1 MKDFNFTDSNGNSY
15 TVTVPND
22 TTPEQAKIVY
32 ERQLNSGTLSAIG
45 PGQALK
51 GLSAIGTRTAAT
63 IAGLATVPILQ
74 AVSASDVLKQG
85 VASISIG
92 SLNTSQVTGLLAQAQ
107 SLTATARSLLPTGTS
122 PLAAGIGTYG
132 LSPSQLE
139 QQGFLKPGTV
149 ATYFSAGVDP
159 EKLQSLLASPSMWTG
174 KNGVSNLG
182 GFVTNSKLQS
192 ETQQSVMNAGMSQL
206 KKLGVVNGLESA
218 KNLGGLV
225 QAASK
230 FGVTDVAAWAAGKA
244 PAGLAGQINDV
255 AKSGQQAVNMVTNQL
270 NSLPGIGSVASL
282 AKIPAL
288 SDNPALKTIT
298 DLANAPAML
307 NKIPGLGSLPTQA
320 TSILGGSIAGAAGAL
335 SGAASSAL
343 SGATG
348 ALSSAASGALGSVTG
363 ALSGAA
369 SSALGGAASALS
381 SLGSTSGAVGSITGQ
396 LQGALGGIGGKI
408 TGALGNP
415 AAALTGQLNS
425 ALSGAIGSV
434 GSSLGGIVGGLGGLL
449 GGAEAAAKA
458 AFNPA
463 GIVGT
468 VDRASVDAAAKSI
481 LGDPKIPAIAFGPIV
496 RRFL

>member
-1 MKDFNFTDSNGNSY
+1 MKDFNFTNSNGNSY

-32 ERQLNSGTLSAIG
+32 ERQLNSGLLSAIG

-107 SLTATARSLLPTGTS
+107 SLTATARLALPSGTS

-174 KNGVSNLG
+174 KNGVSDLG

-192 ETQQSVMNAGMSQL
+192 EAQQSVMNAGMSQL
-206 KKLGVVNGLESA
+206 KKLGVVTGLESA

-244 PAGLAGQINDV
+244 PAGLVGQINDV
-255 AKSGQQAVNMVTNQL
+255 AKSGQQAVNLVTNQL
-270 NSLPGIGSVASL
+270 GSLPGIGSVASL

-396 LQGALGGIGGKI
+396 LQGALGGIGGQI

-415 AAALTGQLNS
+415 TAALTGKLNS

>member
-1 MKDFNFTDSNGNSY
+1 MKDFNFTNSNGNSY

-22 TTPEQAKIVY
+22 TTPEQAKLVY
-32 ERQLNSGTLSAIG
+32 ERQLNAGTLSAIG

-107 SLTATARSLLPTGTS
+107 SLTATARSLLPAGTS

-174 KNGVSNLG
+174 KNGVSDLG

-192 ETQQSVMNAGMSQL
+192 EAQQSVMNAGMSQL
-206 KKLGVVNGLESA
+206 KKLGVVTGLESA

-244 PAGLAGQINDV
+244 PAGLVGQINDV
-255 AKSGQQAVNMVTNQL
+255 AKSGQQAVNLVTNQL

-288 SDNPALKTIT
+288 ADNPALKTIT

-320 TSILGGSIAGAAGAL
+320 TSILGGSITGAAGAL

-396 LQGALGGIGGKI
+396 LQGALGGIGGQI

-415 AAALTGQLNS
+415 TAALTGKLNS

-481 LGDPKIPAIAFGPIV
+481 LGDPKIPAIVFGPIV

>member
-1 MKDFNFTDSNGNSY
+1 MKDFSFTDSNGNSY

-22 TTPEQAKIVY
+22 TTPDQAKIVY
-32 ERQLNSGTLSAIG
+32 GRLLNAGTLNAIG

-51 GLSAIGTRTAAT
+51 GLSAIGTQTAAT

-85 VASISIG
+85 AASISIG

-107 SLTATARSLLPTGTS
+107 SLTATARSLLPAGTS

-192 ETQQSVMNAGMSQL
+192 EAQQSVMNAGMSQL

-230 FGVTDVAAWAAGKA
+230 FGATDVAAWAAGKA

-255 AKSGQQAVNMVTNQL
+255 AKSGQQAVNLVTNQL

-449 GGAEAAAKA
+449 GGTEAAAKA

>member
-1 MKDFNFTDSNGNSY
+1 MKDFNFTNSNGNSY

-32 ERQLNSGTLSAIG
+32 ERQLNSGSLSAIG

-107 SLTATARSLLPTGTS
+107 SLTATARSALPSGTS

-149 ATYFSAGVDP
+149 ATYF
-159 EKLQSLLASPSMWTG
+159 
-174 KNGVSNLG
+174 
-182 GFVTNSKLQS
+182 
-192 ETQQSVMNAGMSQL
+192 NAGMSQL
-206 KKLGVVNGLESA
+206 KKLGVVTGLESA

-244 PAGLAGQINDV
+244 PAGLVGQINDV
-255 AKSGQQAVNMVTNQL
+255 AKSGQQAVNLVTNQL
-270 NSLPGIGSVASL
+270 SSLPGIGSVASL

-288 SDNPALKTIT
+288 ADNPALKTIT

-320 TSILGGSIAGAAGAL
+320 TSILGGSIAGAAGTL

-415 AAALTGQLNS
+415 TAALTGKLNS

-468 VDRASVDAAAKSI
+468 VDRTSVDAAAKSI